1 MTQNKPGTV
10 SGSPLETLE
19 QRRRVFPRATATG
32 SAWVHAPPLER
43 LETGGLALLPFLFPS
58 LPVVT
63 NTITCN
69 HKQNRNNTVDFRFLF
84 HCFQIRFPPSSPFRS
99 VSFFLSSLFA
109 VLSFFRWQIWW
120 RRVAVWRK
128 RGAFPVGAGSV
139 GCCFVAVTCVWWSRY
154 GEGRGCWFGGSV
166 AGGLVRSVMAG
177 VLLSFGRRR
186 SWKVEACFCGG
197 HRC

>member
-1 MTQNKPGTV
+1 MGAGTV
-10 SGSPLETLE
+10 SGSPLELLE
-19 QRRRVFPRATATG
+19 QWRRVFPRATGAG

-43 LETGGLALLPFLFPS
+43 LETGCLALLPFLFPS

-99 VSFFLSSLFA
+99 VSFFLSSRFA

-120 RRVAVWRK
+120 MRVAVWRK

-139 GCCFVAVTCVWWSRY
+139 GCCFVAVFWPVKKLE
-154 GEGRGCWFGGSV
+154 GEGLFLWRPS
-166 AGGLVRSVMAG
+166 
-177 VLLSFGRRR
+177 LLKR
-186 SWKVEACFCGG
+186 
-197 HRC
+197 